1 MSANYSNASQ
11 ESSKALSQTEEPRHA
26 GLDMTEFLETPILI
40 YNAVSPPQLT
50 SPSTQH
56 RLDFTNIFWQ
66 NPCLENR
73 TVEPDDITVNLSNY
87 EQEKVRAYSWDW
99 VGVLSCVQVGE
110 STSNGY
116 RSRKLRNGCVEYT
129 DNETGQRLLF
139 ARERNLCFLDGT
151 DSSIEFT
158 PTALVTSHE
167 LAQEASWNTPEPLE
181 RLTEFNEDWRS
192 AMESWKLRPILAG
205 CSGIDDECG
214 SCIQRTPPPSSSFQR
229 TNCAALGLSNVPNFQ
244 TPTSADVSPIS
255 NAFSTSNKRM
265 RLREN
270 ISPLEENG
278 DYSAPGPLATNRPFQ
293 HFNVLNKEL
302 IHKKVG
308 HNGQASNVEK
318 VRVEMHTLEDGYR

>member
-1 MSANYSNASQ
+1 M
-11 ESSKALSQTEEPRHA
+11 
-26 GLDMTEFLETPILI
+26 
-40 YNAVSPPQLT
+40 
-50 SPSTQH
+50 
-56 RLDFTNIFWQ
+56 
-66 NPCLENR
+66 
-73 TVEPDDITVNLSNY
+73 
-87 EQEKVRAYSWDW
+87 
-99 VGVLSCVQVGE
+99 
-110 STSNGY
+110 
-116 RSRKLRNGCVEYT
+116 
-129 DNETGQRLLF
+129 F

-167 LAQEASWNTPEPLE
+167 LAQEASWNTLEPLE
-181 RLTEFNEDWRS
+181 QLTELNEDWRS
-192 AMESWKLRPILAG
+192 VMESWKVRPIPAG
-205 CSGIDDECG
+205 GSGIDDECG
-214 SCIQRTPPPSSSFQR
+214 LCIQRTPPSSFQR

-244 TPTSADVSPIS
+244 TPTTTDVSPIS

-278 DYSAPGPLATNRPFQ
+278 DYSVPGPLATNRHFQ

-318 VRVEMHTLEDGYR
+318 VRVEMDILEDGYR